1 MPKDQGFDLAIAL
14 DHIHML
20 DEFIHL
26 NAPSA
31 EQMETSLS
39 ITCPEKKMEVDRES
53 RKLRLH
59 AVIGV
64 RFMMFNGP
72 APAAPSPD
80 DERDAV
86 LSYGCAL
93 QATVSSDVMSDSIP
107 LGKHATWSGD
117 EAEAMRDGRMER
129 SMLLEAIRAC
139 YAVASSRM
147 LQSTGI
153 TPLGPVHMPLVDYDA
168 LLEQIE
174 ASNK

>member
-1 MPKDQGFDLAIAL
+1 MPQDMGFDLAIAL
-14 DHIHML
+14 DDIYML
-20 DEFIHL
+20 DEFLHM
-26 NAPSA
+26 NTPSA
-31 EQMETSLS
+31 ERMETSLS

-53 RKLRLH
+53 RKLSLH

-64 RFMMFNGP
+64 RFMMFNGLTP
-72 APAAPSPD
+72 DAPSPN
-80 DERDAV
+80 DEGRAV
-86 LSYGCAL
+86 LNYGCAL
-93 QATVSSDVMSDSIP
+93 QSTVSSGAMSDNIP

-117 EAEAMRDGRMER
+117 EAEALRDGRMER

-174 ASNK
+174 GSKK